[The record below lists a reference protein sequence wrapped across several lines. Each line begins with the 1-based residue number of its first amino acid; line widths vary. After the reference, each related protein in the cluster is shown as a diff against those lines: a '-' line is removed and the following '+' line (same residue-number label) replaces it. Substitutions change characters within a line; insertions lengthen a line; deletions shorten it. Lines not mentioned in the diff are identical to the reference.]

1 MEKLK
6 YEKLK
11 VMQPRTRIKSEL
23 TVGKKK
29 KNIPDHSRGSFTV
42 VID

>member
-29 KNIPDHSRGSFTV
+29 KKTFGIIPEEVLQS
-42 VID
+42 

>member
-29 KNIPDHSRGSFTV
+29 KTFRIIPEEVLQS
-42 VID
+42 